1 MKLGQLAKCFSSK
14 GKFVSSLTISKLED
28 LWHRFNWA
36 SKVGLHNELDPP
48 IASSEWEAV
57 IMLLSRYPMKEKK
70 NRGGGKNFSKIDNMK
85 NHWTLPQSFMSN
97 VVHNGL
103 NTHTTEMFASPLNRK
118 NTPGVVS

>member
-1 MKLGQLAKCFSSK
+1 M
-14 GKFVSSLTISKLED
+14 TSKLED

-48 IASSEWEAV
+48 IASFEWEV
-57 IMLLSRYPMKEKK
+57 IMLLSRYPIKIKK
-70 NRGGGKNFSKIDNMK
+70 NRGGGKDLSNINNMK

-103 NTHTTEMFASPLNRK
+103 NTY
-118 NTPGVVS
+118 V